1 MKKHLLFSLCIAIG
15 FSLNAQT
22 AKEWLALS
30 PVPLSLPALSHQKD
44 VDNKTFTEK
53 ELFEYSLLN
62 VNDLVPD
69 AAKTERNFH
78 QLRWEKAK
86 MEQDT
91 VIAPTTN
98 GKFTLNYYAVYLD
111 IPQWIEGSFQFR
123 LFGNAEIYLDGQKK
137 LTYTENQPANRSLSC
152 ELLPGKHSL
161 IIKTVTKGGSTGL
174 SLRQSDKKRGRLP
187 GIHSFSQ
194 TGKKYLR
201 YIKRQSHQQSR
212 TVPLGKICHRQYKR
226 KSGRKK

>member
-15 FSLNAQT
+15 LSLNAQT

-91 VIAPTTN
+91 VIAPTTD

-111 IPQWIEGSFQFR
+111 IPQWMEGSFQFR

-152 ELLPGKHSL
+152 ELLSL
-161 IIKTVTKGGSTGL
+161 IHI
-174 SLRQSDKKRGRLP
+174 
-187 GIHSFSQ
+187 
-194 TGKKYLR
+194 
-201 YIKRQSHQQSR
+201 
-212 TVPLGKICHRQYKR
+212 
-226 KSGRKK
+226 